1 MNVLIHL
8 GGIFD
13 FDRRK
18 EELEEVNR
26 DLEQPGVWDDPETT
40 PLSSVAFAVKPIAAS
55 THMSISDEAD
65 APVPG
70 PLVALA

>member
-1 MNVLIHL
+1 MTCVNVQIHS

-26 DLEQPGVWDDPETT
+26 ELEQPGIWDDP
-40 PLSSVAFAVKPIAAS
+40 A
-55 THMSISDEAD
+55 
-65 APVPG
+65 
-70 PLVALA
+70 